1 MIGMIG
7 FRKALCVGITAAAL
21 AVLAVPAGAAD
32 EHEQHHPAP
41 GGAAMEQ
48 SQAMPGAA
56 GGMGMCSMMQR
67 QGGGVPGMQGMS
79 GMCGRM
85 MGQMGMAGGDMTR
98 HIEGRIAFVRAELE
112 INDAQQPA
120 WNAFADA
127 LRNQARAMA
136 QLQASMMAGAM
147 MPPTLLNRLEQQER
161 VLSVRL
167 EGVRNLRA
175 TYAQLSQVLN
185 DPQRMMA
192 EELISHHLGM
202 M

>member
-67 QGGGVPGMQGMS
+67 QGGGPDLRRAGEVFSRDTSVS
-79 GMCGRM
+79 GHGRRSFRETPPR
-85 MGQMGMAGGDMTR
+85 ANR
-98 HIEGRIAFVRAELE
+98 H
-112 INDAQQPA
+112 DAS
-120 WNAFADA
+120 
-127 LRNQARAMA
+127 R
-136 QLQASMMAGAM
+136 
-147 MPPTLLNRLEQQER
+147 
-161 VLSVRL
+161 
-167 EGVRNLRA
+167 
-175 TYAQLSQVLN
+175 
-185 DPQRMMA
+185 
-192 EELISHHLGM
+192 
-202 M
+202 